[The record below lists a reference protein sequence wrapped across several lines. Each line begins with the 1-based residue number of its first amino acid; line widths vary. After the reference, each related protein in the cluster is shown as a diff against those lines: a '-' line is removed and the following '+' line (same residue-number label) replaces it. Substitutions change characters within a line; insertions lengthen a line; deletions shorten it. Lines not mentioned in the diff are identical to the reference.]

1 MANQKSKTIFPKEK
15 KISLEKQVAQLRL
28 DIEWLQRQIDDLKW
42 KKNNKG
48 H

>member
-1 MANQKSKTIFPKEK
+1 MGKQKSKTIFPKEK
-15 KISLEKQVAQLRL
+15 KVSLAEQVKQLRL
-28 DIEWLQRQIDDLKW
+28 DVEWLQRQIDDLKW